1 MPRPP
6 RCRRICDAP
15 QVDTFCPQGH
25 EEAAPI
31 LLTLD
36 EYEVIRLVDLEQ
48 RTHQQC
54 AAQMDISRST
64 VQEIYESARR
74 KIAACLVYGRKLV
87 ITGGSYRI
95 CGGQEQ
101 ARCTQCCRTK
111 SEETHSNMQQ
121 HKGEANMKIAVTY
134 ANGQIFQHFGHTEQF
149 KIYEI
154 DGDRIVASE
163 VVDTNGSG
171 HGALAGFLMQ
181 HGVNTLIC
189 GGIGGGAQ
197 QAASE
202 VPAEDILGGGARAP
216 ADETQAQ
223 RQKAV
228 AAEIYRVAQD
238 AHRQA
243 EARPGQ
249 RALQHS
255 HRHGG
260 HRQQHGGHAQHPGG
274 FPQAGEGGEGPG
286 KAAGAGGGRE
296 GA

>member
-111 SEETHSNMQQ
+111 SEDTHSNMQQ

-197 QAASE
+197 
-202 VPAEDILGGGARAP
+202 PALRRR
-216 ADETQAQ
+216 Q
-223 RQKAV
+223 R
-228 AAEIYRVAQD
+228 
-238 AHRQA
+238 
-243 EARPGQ
+243 
-249 RALQHS
+249 
-255 HRHGG
+255 
-260 HRQQHGGHAQHPGG
+260 
-274 FPQAGEGGEGPG
+274 
-286 KAAGAGGGRE
+286 
-296 GA
+296 